1 MLTTNKAVYGTD
13 GSLTELG
20 KLKGGST
27 PPTPPTPSII
37 DIHTDSDITGI
48 DLYVGSKDDFTIENL
63 PYNTDLYI
71 MVWLSYDDGGIKVG
85 HVWYKKRDKTTSP
98 YYDMDTNGEHLG
110 LIPISHDND
119 FDLHLS
125 GDSTHTISYY
135 EIKVLKKGGD

>member
-27 PPTPPTPSII
+27 PTPTPSII

-48 DLYVGSKDDFTIENL
+48 DLYIGSDNDFTIENL
-63 PYNTDLYI
+63 PYAKYLNIT
-71 MVWLSYDDGGIKVG
+71 VWLFPDDGGLIIG
-85 HVWYKKRDKTTSP
+85 HVSYFKRDKTTTP
-98 YYDMDTNGEHLG
+98 DIAYDTNGEHLN
-110 LIPISHDND
+110 LLTTAHDDD

-125 GDSTHTISYY
+125 GDATHTIIYY
-135 EIKVLKKGGD
+135 EIMILKKEGD

>member
-20 KLKGGST
+20 KLKGT
-27 PPTPPTPSII
+27 PTPPTPSII

-48 DLYVGSKDDFTIENL
+48 DLYIGSDDDFTIENL

-71 MVWLSYDDGGIKVG
+71 TAWLAYDEGGIKVG
-85 HVWYKKRDKTTSP
+85 HVSYFKRDKTTSP
-98 YYDMDTNGEHLG
+98 DTETDTNGEHLS
-110 LIPISHDND
+110 LITTAHDDD

-125 GDSTHTISYY
+125 GDATHTITYY
-135 EIKVLKKGGD
+135 EIMILKKEGD